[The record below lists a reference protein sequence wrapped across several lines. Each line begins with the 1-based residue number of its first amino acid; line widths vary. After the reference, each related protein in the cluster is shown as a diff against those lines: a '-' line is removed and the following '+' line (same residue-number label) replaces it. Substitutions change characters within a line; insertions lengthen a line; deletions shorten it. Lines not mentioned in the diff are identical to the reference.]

1 MLFNSLQFF
10 IFIFVLIP
18 IFFQSSSK
26 NQKRLLFYFSLYF
39 YSCLKIVFV
48 PLLFFSFLITHY
60 TSLGIYYFPDKI
72 YKKILLY
79 INLFINLG
87 LLVLFKYADFLRNIE
102 YDFLNLIGIS
112 NELHPESLGFILP
125 LGISFYTFQAIA
137 YTVDVYRQKLIPEK
151 SFFDFSLFLLFFP
164 QLVAGPIMRASELI
178 HQFNERKHWNSDRV
192 IIGLG
197 IITLGYFKKTIIADP
212 IANLIQPIYSNPSQY
227 NWLSNLTALFLFTIQ
242 IYCDFSGYSD
252 IAIGTGKI
260 LGFEIPKNFERP
272 FLATSVT
279 MTWRRWHISLSSWLR
294 DYIYISLGGNRVS
307 HLRNMF
313 NLFLTTVIG
322 GFWHGA
328 NWTFIIWGSI
338 NGFLN
343 VVEKY
348 FMDKN
353 WDRFFDPIPKPIKII
368 YSFLVFMMGAHF
380 FRSDS
385 VHSTFVSYKK
395 IFSFADGMDG
405 DMFKLKIFV
414 PVLILIGYE
423 ILEEIK
429 FLSYIKNSKVFNYLK
444 LPLYAGVLILC
455 FMIYTVVS
463 SPQFYYFQF

>member
-10 IFIFVLIP
+10 IFLIVLLP
-18 IFFQSSSK
+18 LFFLSSAK
-26 NQKRLLFYFSLYF
+26 NQKRLLFIFSLYF

-48 PLLFFSFLITHY
+48 PLLFFSFLVTHY
-60 TSLGIYYFPDKI
+60 TSKGIYLNHNQF
-72 YKKILLY
+72 YKKSFLSF
-79 INLFINLG
+79 NLFVNLG
-87 LLVLFKYADFLRNIE
+87 LLILFKYADFLRNIE
-102 YDFLNLIGIS
+102 SDFLNLFGIS
-112 NELHPESLGFILP
+112 PSIPPESLSFILP

-137 YTVDVYRQKLIPEK
+137 YTMDVYREKLIPEK

-178 HQFNERKHWNSDRV
+178 HQFKEKKVWNPK
-192 IIGLG
+192 GALLG
-197 IITLGYFKKTIIADP
+197 IGILTLGFFKKTIIADP
-212 IANLIQPIYSNPSQY
+212 ISNIIQPIYSQPILY
-227 NWLSNLTALFLFTIQ
+227 DWISNLTALFLFTIQ

-272 FLATSVT
+272 FLSTSVT

-294 DYIYISLGGNRVS
+294 DYIYITLGGNRVPPM
-307 HLRNMF
+307 RNMI

-338 NGFLN
+338 NGILN
-343 VVEKY
+343 VIEKY
-348 FMDKN
+348 FFDRG
-353 WDRFFDPIPKPIKII
+353 WDRFFLFIPKPIKIL
-368 YSFLVFMMGAHF
+368 YSFIIFMMGAHF
-380 FRSDS
+380 FRSES
-385 VHSTFVSYKK
+385 VQSTLISYRQ
-395 IFSFADGMDG
+395 IFSFSNGLNG
-405 DMFKLKIFV
+405 DLFSLQIFI
-414 PVLILIGYE
+414 PIFILIGYE
-423 ILEEIK
+423 ILEEMNLIAI
-429 FLSYIKNSKVFNYLK
+429 LQSSYIFQFLRF
-444 LPLYAGVLILC
+444 PLYAGILILC